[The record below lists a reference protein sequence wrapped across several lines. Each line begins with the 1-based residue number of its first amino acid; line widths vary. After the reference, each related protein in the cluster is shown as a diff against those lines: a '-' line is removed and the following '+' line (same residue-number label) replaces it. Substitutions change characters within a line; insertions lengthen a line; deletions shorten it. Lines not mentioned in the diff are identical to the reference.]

1 VVKMSG
7 SSGLRN
13 LFKNPFVFGAAAGI
27 IVILFNILV
36 ASIAEGS
43 LKEGFSVFLTNGI
56 FVYLIPL
63 AVGVQMGLFRY
74 HRNLTSGNASGTEK
88 FGMAGSATSS
98 LAMVAC
104 CLHHVSD
111 LLPAVGFLLAT
122 SSFLIEYKDAIIII
136 GLLANL
142 AGSAYI
148 ARAILKDR
156 AVIAKGKSWCE
167 DIVK

>member
-1 VVKMSG
+1 MLVHGIKDRF
-7 SSGLRN
+7 RN
-13 LFKNPFVFGAAAGI
+13 PYVFGVSIGI
-27 IVILFNILV
+27 LVILFNLSI

-43 LKEGFSVFLTNGI
+43 LQKGYQVFLSNGI

-74 HRNLTSGNASGTEK
+74 HRNITSGNTSGSEK
-88 FGMAGSATSS
+88 MGMAGSATSS

-111 LLPAVGFLLAT
+111 LLPAVGFILAT
-122 SSFLIEYKDAIIII
+122 SSFLIQYKDAIIII
-136 GLLANL
+136 GLLANV

-156 AVIAKGKSWCE
+156 SIIANAKKST
-167 DIVK
+167 V